1 MAATWSISQMD
12 DYIVGPAGP
21 YEGDSRVIFLIH
33 WQCTDQQTVD
43 EETYH
48 ARVYSTQNLQPF
60 TATAPFTPW
69 ADVTQEQALGWL
81 HETMGSEAVLR
92 VETAVET
99 RLYDKMHPI
108 IETGLPWDTAD

>member
-1 MAATWSISQMD
+1 M
-12 DYIVGPAGP
+12 
-21 YEGDSRVIFLIH
+21 
-33 WQCTDQQTVD
+33 
-43 EETYH
+43 
-48 ARVYSTQNLQPF
+48 
-60 TATAPFTPW
+60 
-69 ADVTQEQALGWL
+69 TQEQALSWL